1 MDEFEKRLKRDA
13 DAIQAAASPELKARI
28 DASLQGVEP
37 VRQARTRPAS
47 VSLWWA
53 STLTGLAATLIVIAV
68 VNWNQSGEDVSSVET
83 TAALPT
89 EVELRTEPAM
99 PIGPEMLDIRT
110 ADFTSPL
117 EQELINLQSDFEK
130 ARESVAE
137 DLDFTF

>member
-13 DAIQAAASPELKARI
+13 DAIRAEASPQLVARI
-28 DASLQGVEP
+28 DASLQAVEP
-37 VRQARTRPAS
+37 VRPARKQLPS
-47 VSLWWA
+47 VNLWWA

-68 VNWNQSGEDVSSVET
+68 VNRNQPTADVAPVDT
-83 TAALPT
+83 TVALPTEAALPT
-89 EVELRTEPAM
+89 EPLV

-117 EQELINLQSDFEK
+117 EQELINLRSDFEK
-130 ARESVAE
+130 ARESVAA